1 MYLCTNYYFCIMH
14 LTRQQLNNLSARLKE
29 GVPEIRFAYLFGSSV
44 SGTNKTTSDIDIAIY
59 LDEEVNKLDVV
70 SRIISIAEE
79 ILPQHLIDL
88 VILNDAGVVISME
101 VLKGRLLFIRN
112 DSEDFHAGFYTLTC
126 RKYED
131 HMILLKKQLK
141 YRGHEVQWGD

>member
-1 MYLCTNYYFCIMH
+1 MH
-14 LTRQQLNNLSARLKE
+14 LAKHQINVLSAKLKE

-44 SGTNKTTSDIDIAIY
+44 SGTYKTTSDIDIAVY

-79 ILPQHLIDL
+79 VLSQRLIDL
-88 VILNDAGVVISME
+88 IILNDAGVIIAME
-101 VLKGRLLFIRN
+101 VLKGRLLYIRN
-112 DSEDFHAGFYTLTC
+112 DSEGFHSGFYTLTC

-131 HMILLKKQLK
+131 HMIMMKKQLK